1 MAASVPGTVLID
13 LHKAL
18 MDLAVE
24 KTPGWA
30 GRSNGGVLL
39 GSLESGERGYLPNLL
54 PDGLH
59 LSGEAYRV
67 FWDLVSKEIDV
78 PAEGHEG
85 YMWPEWRVAE
95 WLKE

>member
-13 LHKAL
+13 LQKAL
-18 MDLAVE
+18 MDVAVK
-24 KTPGWA
+24 KTPGWD
-30 GRSNGGVLL
+30 GSKGVL

-59 LSGEAYRV
+59 MSGEAYSV
-67 FWDLVSKEIDV
+67 FWDLVKDNISVSADGFAQHV
-78 PAEGHEG
+78 
-85 YMWPEWRVAE
+85 WPDWKVAG

>member
-1 MAASVPGTVLID
+1 MPGTVLID

-24 KTPGWA
+24 KTPGWD
-30 GRSNGGVLL
+30 GSKGGVL

-67 FWDLVSKEIDV
+67 FWELVRKEIVV
-78 PAEGHEG
+78 PAEGLEG
-85 YMWPEWRVAE
+85 FVWPEWRVAE

>member
-1 MAASVPGTVLID
+1 MPGTVLID
-13 LHKAL
+13 LQKAL
-18 MDLAVE
+18 MDLAIE
-24 KTPGWA
+24 KTPGWD
-30 GRSNGGVLL
+30 GSKKEEL

-67 FWDLVSKEIDV
+67 FWGLVSKEIDV
-78 PAEGHEG
+78 PEEGAAD
-85 YMWPEWRVAE
+85 YVWPEWRVAE